1 MTRNDAAATYRQ
13 IRRTYIARQNA
24 GCTVYGRRAGAAT
37 FDREAGRYLRDVC
50 GITQP
55 TAADWLD
62 AARALLAYLDANAAA

>member
-1 MTRNDAAATYRQ
+1 MTRSAAAATYRQ

-24 GCTVYGRRAGAAT
+24 GCTIYGSLANAGT

-62 AARALLAYLDANAAA
+62 AARALLAYLEANPAA